1 MERRDTSYNEYLESN
16 TITLEWTLRGLKQLF
31 DSSKGEAKSKVTRSV
46 KFGGGRWQILF
57 YPNSGVTSDGGG
69 YVSLYLSCEPTA
81 EEKAGAINGK
91 WVREGLY
98 KFSFELRNV
107 NKGTLFNTKEA
118 VDHAFSHQ
126 TANWG
131 WAQFAKRE
139 VVYYSASAVRLQ
151 DAFLIICTIT
161 SSPTPPIPPS
171 AIPRQLVPRDL
182 LNAVGAILDDPA
194 YSDVEF
200 VLPARANGGRAR
212 HIWANRK
219 LLSRAEY
226 FSTMFSSG
234 FAEGI
239 SVGNDHSLSIG
250 RSESPG
256 HSQVDDDDSRDMTSA
271 FVTGYPDDSDEDD
284 DDIDDMVSEADF
296 DESES
301 GAETIGVPAEL
312 PDIGRD
318 EGIDLPGTTSLVESS
333 RSSKKRKIAH
343 SSHQPPGPP
352 KTKVI
357 VHDVAYATYKAFLY
371 YLYTDSIVFA
381 PLSSNFLI
389 SSARQEEAPSLRM
402 SASAASLGLLAK
414 PGEASNMKS
423 QSVPMPS
430 SQSEGSKTRK
440 AWVAEWQASN
450 PDRPGPCSAKA
461 IYRLA
466 DKLDLHDLKARAF
479 QHITK
484 SLTTTNVPYEI
495 FSSFSAHFDE
505 VRKVEVDFFLSHWEE
520 IKGSDAMRHIF
531 HQIRNGRH
539 PGFEDVWPYIVTN
552 LVYKPGHIDTASGDA
567 AEG

>member
-1 MERRDTSYNEYLESN
+1 MERRDASYNEYLESN
-16 TITLEWTLRGLKQLF
+16 TITLEWTLRGLKALF
-31 DSSKGEAKSKVTRSV
+31 ESSKGDAKSKVTRSV

-81 EEKAGAINGK
+81 EEKAAAINGK

-107 NKGTLFNTKEA
+107 NKGTCFNTKEA

-139 VVYYSASAVRLQ
+139 AVYYVPNAVRLQ

-161 SSPTPPIPPS
+161 SSPTSPVPPS
-171 AIPRQLVPRDL
+171 TIPRQLVPRDL
-182 LNAVGAILDDPA
+182 LSAVGAMLDDPA

-200 VLPARANGGRAR
+200 VLPARVGGAR
-212 HIWANRK
+212 SRRVWANRK

-226 FSTMFSSG
+226 FATMFSSG
-234 FAEGI
+234 FAEGMQA
-239 SVGNDHSLSIG
+239 GNDHSLSIG
-250 RSESPG
+250 SNDSLGQQP
-256 HSQVDDDDSRDMTSA
+256 DDDDAPDLIGA
-271 FVTGYPDDSDEDD
+271 FVTGYPDDSDEEDGD
-284 DDIDDMVSEADF
+284 VEDSESEAEF
-296 DESES
+296 DASES
-301 GAETIGVPAEL
+301 GGETTAVPAESSEN
-312 PDIGRD
+312 GRD
-318 EGIDLPGTTSLVESS
+318 EGVDLPGTASVLEPS
-333 RSSKKRKIAH
+333 RTSKKRKLSHTA
-343 SSHQPPGPP
+343 HQPAGPP
-352 KTKVI
+352 KTRVI

-381 PLSSNFLI
+381 PLSSNFLL
-389 SSARQEEAPSLRM
+389 SNPTQDGEMSVRM
-402 SASAASLGLLAK
+402 SASSASLGLLAK
-414 PGEASNMKS
+414 PGEGQSNTKP
-423 QSVPMPS
+423 QS
-430 SQSEGSKTRK
+430 SQMATSYLEGSKTRK

-450 PDRPGPCSAKA
+450 PGRPGPCSAKA

-484 SLTTTNVPYEI
+484 SLTITNVPYEI

-505 VRKVEVDFFLSHWEE
+505 VRKVEVEFFLSHWEE
-520 IKGSDAMRHIF
+520 IKSSDAMRHIF
-531 HQIRNGRH
+531 QQIRNGRH

-552 LVYKPGHIDTASGDA
+552 LIYKPSSIETASGDA
-567 AEG
+567 PES